1 MRNHKN
7 WSWLPLPL
15 CFLFFCIGLVGDVH
29 GQKLLLLE
37 QANVVKPVKLGIGDR
52 LVFKLQGEE
61 DYWYQRTITDILP
74 EGNSLM
80 LDHQLVRL
88 EDIAALKISR
98 KGYVRLVGSALVT
111 FGVSMGVAI
120 TAAVLY
126 RDFDYNF
133 PALIGAGAG
142 SFLAGSYLLTP
153 RKIKMGKKFRLRII
167 EIKFGDTAPPS
178 S

>member
-1 MRNHKN
+1 MAHGAG
-7 WSWLPLPL
+7 SSAD
-15 CFLFFCIGLVGDVH
+15 FLAAAFPA
-29 GQKLLLLE
+29 E
-37 QANVVKPVKLGIGDR
+37 ALGVAEGRYVDDR
-52 LVFKLQGEE
+52 TGSLGAVFRLQGEE
-61 DYWYQRTITDILP
+61 DYWYKRTITDLLP

-80 LDHQLVRL
+80 LDHQLVRI

-98 KGYVRLVGSALVT
+98 KGYVRLIGSSLLT

-142 SFLAGSYLLTP
+142 SFLAGTYLLTP
-153 RKIKMGKKFRLRII
+153 RKIKMGDKFRLRII
-167 EIKFGDTAPPS
+167 EIRFGDTAPPKS
-178 S
+178 

>member
-1 MRNHKN
+1 MRKKIN
-7 WSWLPLPL
+7 WIGVFTLN
-15 CFLFFCIGLVGDVH
+15 LFFICLLPSISNS
-29 GQKLLLLE
+29 QKLLLIE
-37 QANVVKPVKLGIGDR
+37 QSNVVKPIKLTIGDQ
-52 LVFKLQGEE
+52 LVFRLEGEE
-61 DYWYQRTITDILP
+61 DYWYKRTITDLLP

-88 EDIAALKISR
+88 EDISALKISR
-98 KGYVRLVGSALVT
+98 KGYVRLIGTSLFT

-142 SFLAGSYLLTP
+142 SFLAGTYLLTP
-153 RKIKMGKKFRLRII
+153 RKIKMGDKFRLRII
-167 EIKFGDTAPPS
+167 EIKFGDTAPPKS
-178 S
+178 